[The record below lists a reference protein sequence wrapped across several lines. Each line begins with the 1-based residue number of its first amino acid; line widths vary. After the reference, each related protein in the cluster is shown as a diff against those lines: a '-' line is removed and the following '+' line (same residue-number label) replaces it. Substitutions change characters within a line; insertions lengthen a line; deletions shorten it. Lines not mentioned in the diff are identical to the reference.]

1 MHLNSQ
7 RGNPILDLPQSQ
19 TETTTLLQ
27 IGNAAGKQTSY

>member
-1 MHLNSQ
+1 MHFNSQ
-7 RGNPILDLPQSQ
+7 RGDPILDLSQPQ